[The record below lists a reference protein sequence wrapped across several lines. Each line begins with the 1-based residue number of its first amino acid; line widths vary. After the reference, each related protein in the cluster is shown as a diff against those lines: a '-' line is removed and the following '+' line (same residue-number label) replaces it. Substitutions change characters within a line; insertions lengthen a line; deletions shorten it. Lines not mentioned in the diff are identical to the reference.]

1 MHAIHHG
8 AVITLRV
15 CAQCWTAVIRDAEAP
30 ILLSAR
36 DGKLLKPVSPEH
48 RLSADALLQTLCG
61 QFGSAPWRLQL
72 ARRLLLAGAWARRK
86 GAQRAAAAIMRG
98 HVYCQRGA
106 LDVAMRVRCACSCM
120 FPALMSI
127 VRQTTHVHDWKLQ
140 WMCALDLSM
149 LQQCEG
155 RV

>member
-1 MHAIHHG
+1 MSP
-8 AVITLRV
+8 
-15 CAQCWTAVIRDAEAP
+15 QCWTAVIQDAEAA

-48 RLSADALLQTLCG
+48 RLGADALLQTLH
-61 QFGSAPWRLQL
+61 QQIDSAPWRLQL

-106 LDVAMRVRCACSCM
+106 LDVAMRVRGACSRAS
-120 FPALMSI
+120 PATVGRRRPFVWWEWWEWGMATWDI
-127 VRQTTHVHDWKLQ
+127 AVCAPDMCVLQ
-140 WMCALDLSM
+140 YR
-149 LQQCEG
+149 E
-155 RV
+155 VE